1 MNKALFAALLV
12 APVVM
17 LSAAHGQTYQWKDSS
32 GKTVISDTP
41 PPGSAKG
48 SRSIGAKQPAVVTGS
63 AENATENGTAEKAK
77 AASSEPQTVAEKEL
91 DFRKRQ
97 QEAREKAE
105 KEEKEAAAA
114 RQKRETCERARNN
127 YRMLQSDTPISQ
139 ADSKGNLQTMDA
151 ARRSQELE
159 RTRRIMQEACK

>member
-17 LSAAHGQTYQWKDSS
+17 LSTAYGQTYQWKDSS
-32 GKTVISDTP
+32 GKTVISDSP

-48 SRSIGAKQPAVVTGS
+48 SRSIGAKQPAVVTGNGE
-63 AENATENGTAEKAK
+63 AEAEKGKPEK
-77 AASSEPQTVAEKEL
+77 AAASPQQTIAEKEL

-114 RQKRETCERARNN
+114 RDKQETCERARNN
-127 YRMLQSDTPISQ
+127 YRMLQSDTPLSQ
-139 ADSKGNLQTMDA
+139 PDSQGKLQTMDA
-151 ARRSQELE
+151 SRRIQELE
-159 RTRRIMQEACK
+159 RTRRIMQDACK